1 MPQGEEGKRSSR
13 LIQSLSP
20 PNDDDDEITSQRTE
34 NERSTEAWN
43 DENWLQAAEAGL
55 AIDVLVPTCVQVLG
69 ESTRKP
75 ASQYQPHIILRFFT
89 CPAPTCYE
97 TDLVAHGQLSTAR
110 TTTTTTTSHASSS
123 VRSLLL
129 RPPTSATSAIVT
141 PFHLPRLRLPVT
153 STLSESSPRSEITVN
168 VTRIVSGS
176 A

>member
-69 ESTRKP
+69 NPRES
-75 ASQYQPHIILRFFT
+75 QPRNTSLTSFYVSL
-89 CPAPTCYE
+89 PAPPPPVTKLTSSHTVNCRRRGRRQLRRRPTLPHLFVHSYF
-97 TDLVAHGQLSTAR
+97 AHPLRQLLQLSHR
-110 TTTTTTTSHASSS
+110 STSHVYAS
-123 VRSLLL
+123 RSPQL
-129 RPPTSATSAIVT
+129 
-141 PFHLPRLRLPVT
+141 
-153 STLSESSPRSEITVN
+153 
-168 VTRIVSGS
+168 
-176 A
+176 